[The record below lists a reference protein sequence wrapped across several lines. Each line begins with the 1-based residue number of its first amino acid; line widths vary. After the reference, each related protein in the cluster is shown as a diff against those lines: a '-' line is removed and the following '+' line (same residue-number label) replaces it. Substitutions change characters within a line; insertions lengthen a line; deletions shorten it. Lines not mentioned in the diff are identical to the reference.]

1 MTKQEIRKIVEKD
14 LLKFFDAKTLL
25 SNNQILMELCMD
37 STLKAINYT
46 RCSTELNT
54 SFKKGEKVNE
64 FNKIKE
70 QLLIHSVGSSLPDL
84 QECNQAALD
93 YADKK
98 GNPDFFLIKQVFK
111 EGVNWA
117 LNKVVKTK

>member
-1 MTKQEIRKIVEKD
+1 MTPFEIAQKYVYGEHDALTDNQEIIDMTKDIEQ
-14 LLKFFDAKTLL
+14 
-25 SNNQILMELCMD
+25 
-37 STLKAINYT
+37 AI
-46 RCSTELNT
+46 S
-54 SFKKGEKVNE
+54 
-64 FNKIKE
+64 E
-70 QLLIHSVGSSLPDL
+70 QLILSGVGSSLPDL

-117 LNKVVKTK
+117 LNKVVKT